1 MALVSPSRIRVT
13 AIALTVAAMV
23 LHYVLP
29 PKHIVIHPAS
39 NNAMTIYS
47 DGEWNGESEAK
58 WLDEKNTRWL
68 CSLKRSPAHPVC
80 GLSVHLNDTERES
93 VNARGFSSLRVKLRY
108 KGPGNTLRIYMRNF
122 DGLHG
127 VKENRDTHKF
137 MHVNIPTNDFGDF
150 VESYTTEVS
159 LSEFQVADWW
169 RDEFKVDRNNAKPQF
184 DHITSFG
191 VDFPFPQVMGENTL
205 ELESVELIG
214 VWIKAE
220 ALYLG
225 IILAWLSVLFTETT
239 WRMYRWRKVAR
250 ENLRQVKDLT
260 SYAEELREKSE
271 KYRELSHI
279 DSLTEV
285 YNRYG
290 FMQTLK
296 SLFGKGALKGC
307 LLIVDIDHFKQVND
321 KFGHVVG
328 DKILWEVANL
338 FSTNIRKSDI
348 FARWGGEEFVLLVT
362 NYELEQAK
370 SLAEKLRA
378 LVAGH
383 AFNSGKAVSI
393 TVSIGL
399 TSFGKTDSLNS
410 AFIRADEALYS
421 AKTNGRNRVCDI

>member
-1 MALVSPSRIRVT
+1 MALVSPSRIRVI
-13 AIALTVAAMV
+13 AITLTIAAMV

-39 NNAMTIYS
+39 DNAMTIYS
-47 DGEWNGESEAK
+47 DGEWNGASEVK

-80 GLSVHLNDTERES
+80 GLSVHWNDTQRES
-93 VNARGFSSLRVKLRY
+93 INARGFSSLRVKLRY

-122 DGLHG
+122 DGQHG
-127 VKENRDTHKF
+127 VKKDRDTHKF

-150 VESYTTEVS
+150 VEPYTTEVS
-159 LSEFQVADWW
+159 LAEFQVADWW

-191 VDFPFPQVMGENTL
+191 VDFPFPQVMGEHTL

-220 ALYLG
+220 ALYLS
-225 IILAWLSVLFTETT
+225 IILAWLGVLFTETT

-307 LLIVDIDHFKQVND
+307 LLIIDIDHFKQVND
-321 KFGHVVG
+321 KFGHVTG
-328 DKILWEVANL
+328 DKILREVAKL

-362 NYELEQAK
+362 NYELVQAK

-378 LVAGH
+378 LVAEHGFH
-383 AFNSGKAVSI
+383 SGKSASI

-399 TSFGKTDSLNS
+399 TSFSKADSLNS

-421 AKTNGRNRVCDI
+421 AKTNGRNRVCAV